1 MAEGL
6 QREGA
11 TMAEFRGTVRV
22 VDVARAAG
30 VSTAT
35 VSNVINKP
43 DRVGSRTRRK
53 VERTIQELGFVP
65 NRAAQQLRIG
75 TSTSVGLIGPDIS
88 YPFFTDLARG
98 AEAEAEERGLSVFL
112 GNSDTSEP
120 KQANLARSFLQQ
132 RPRGLILAPIKGP
145 HDVLQIAEQ
154 SSIPTVLVDT
164 PPLLDEGASS
174 VASDS
179 IAGGRMAAKHLIE
192 RGSRR
197 LAFIGHPGDP
207 TQVLERWRGAQL
219 EVADHPGV
227 SLVRIPPERRGL
239 PAGIQIGRAVLAM
252 APDQRP
258 DGLIAPNDALAV
270 GAVNALVAG
279 AGIDVFRDIRVIGY
293 DDLEIAANAIVPITT
308 IRQSSGLIG
317 RSAIA
322 LLEELVGS
330 TEPTHRRIVYDPI
343 LVPRSTT

>member
-1 MAEGL
+1 MPEV
-6 QREGA
+6 
-11 TMAEFRGTVRV
+11 RGTVRV

-53 VERTIQELGFVP
+53 VERTIEQLGFVP

-75 TSTSVGLIGPDIS
+75 TSTSVALIVPDIS

-98 AEAEAEERGLSVFL
+98 AEAAAEERGLSVFL
-112 GNSDTSEP
+112 GNSDTSEA
-120 KQANLARSFLQQ
+120 KQATLARSFLQQ
-132 RPRGLILAPIKGP
+132 RVRGLLIAPIRDP
-145 HDVLQIAEQ
+145 RDVLQIAEHGGTH
-154 SSIPTVLVDT
+154 TVLVDT

-179 IAGGRMAAKHLIE
+179 IAGGRMAARHLIE
-192 RGSRR
+192 RGSKR
-197 LAFIGHPGDP
+197 LAFIGHSGDP
-207 TQVLERWRGAQL
+207 TQVVERWNGAQL
-219 EVADHPGV
+219 EVKEHPGV
-227 SLVRIPPERRGL
+227 TLVRIPPQRRGL
-239 PAGIQIGRAVLAM
+239 PAGIQIGRSLLELPA
-252 APDQRP
+252 DERP

-270 GAVNALVAG
+270 GVVNALVAG

-293 DDLEIAANAIVPITT
+293 DDLEIASNAIVPITT
-308 IRQSSGLIG
+308 IRQSSELIG

-322 LLEELVGS
+322 LLEELVNA

-343 LVPRSTT
+343 LVPRQTT